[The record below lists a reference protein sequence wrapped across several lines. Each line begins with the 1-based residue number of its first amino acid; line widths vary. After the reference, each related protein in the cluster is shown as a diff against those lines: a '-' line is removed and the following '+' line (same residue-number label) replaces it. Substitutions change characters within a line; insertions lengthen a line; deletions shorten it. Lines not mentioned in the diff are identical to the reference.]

1 MKKFFITVLSLLF
14 VLTSFAYGTI
24 HIDEKLK
31 QSFNREFPD
40 AQKISWQE
48 SADAYEVYFVEGP
61 VQTRIIYAKDNS
73 YINYIRY
80 YSERVLPY
88 PVDILLQ
95 KQFPG
100 KKVFGVTE
108 TSTVLDTGVLAVYY
122 HVVLED
128 LKKWY
133 LVTVNNGII
142 TVDGKYRKR

>member
-1 MKKFFITVLSLLF
+1 MKKFFITVMSLMF

-31 QSFNREFPD
+31 QSFSQEFPN

-80 YSERVLPY
+80 YQERVLPY
-88 PVDILLQ
+88 PVDIILK

-100 KKVFGVTE
+100 KKV
-108 TSTVLDTGVLAVYY
+108 
-122 HVVLED
+122 
-128 LKKWY
+128 
-133 LVTVNNGII
+133 
-142 TVDGKYRKR
+142 